1 MRRLSAPSAL
11 RNRGPI
17 LDVLRKHLPASGLV
31 LEIASGTG
39 EHVAHFAEALPGLMW
54 QPTDPEPDRCASID
68 AWAAGLANV
77 HPAVPL
83 DTTAPNWPVPQ
94 ADAVLC
100 INMIHIAP
108 WAAAQGLVAGAAR
121 LLGADGL
128 LALYG
133 PYRWAGRPME
143 PGNAA
148 FDADLRRRN
157 PAWGLREVEA
167 VAALA
172 GASGFAAPGVVAMPS
187 DNLMLLFR
195 RQAGSIQLNSASPPS
210 TATVVPVT

>member
-1 MRRLSAPSAL
+1 MRLSAPSAL

-17 LDVLRKHLPASGLV
+17 LEVLRGCLPTAGVV

-39 EHVAHFAEALPGLMW
+39 EHVSHFAAALPELNW

-68 AWAAGLANV
+68 AWSAGLPNV
-77 HPAVPL
+77 GLAIAL
-83 DTTAPNWPVPQ
+83 DTTATDWPVTHV
-94 ADAVLC
+94 DAVLC

-108 WAAAQGLVAGAAR
+108 WAAAEGLIAGTAR
-121 LLGADGL
+121 VLAPGGV

-133 PYRWAGRPME
+133 PYRWAGREME

-157 PAWGLREVEA
+157 PAWGLREVES
-167 VAALA
+167 VAKLA
-172 GASGFAAPGVVAMPS
+172 AASGFGPPEIMAMPS
-187 DNLMLLFR
+187 DNLMLVFR
-195 RQAGSIQLNSASPPS
+195 R
-210 TATVVPVT
+210 

>member
-1 MRRLSAPSAL
+1 MNPPMSGAIRLSAPSAL
-11 RNRGPI
+11 RNRAPI
-17 LDVLRKHLPASGLV
+17 LEVLRTHLPPTGMV

-39 EHVAHFAEALPGLMW
+39 EHVVHFAEALPSLGW

-68 AWAAGLANV
+68 SWAAGLPNIR
-77 HPAVPL
+77 PAIPL
-83 DTTAPNWPVPQ
+83 DTTAPDWPIPY

-108 WAAAQGLVAGAAR
+108 WTAAEGLIAGAAR
-121 LLGADGL
+121 ILPQGGL

-133 PYRWAGRPME
+133 PYRRAGQPME

-157 PAWGLREVEA
+157 PAWGLRTVET

-172 GASGFAAPGVVAMPS
+172 AASGFDGPAVEPMPA

-195 RQAGSIQLNSASPPS
+195 RRAA
-210 TATVVPVT
+210 